1 MLACF
6 GATVRA
12 DEAETPTPA
21 NPRTIVVTGQKA
33 AADLEVKQR
42 VETALHSDPY
52 FYDGHVTVTVT
63 NGVVYLQGVVYDN
76 WDLLMA
82 RRISKKIAGAKRVID
97 ELEICSCD
105 GGGGS

>member
-12 DEAETPTPA
+12 DEAETPPA
-21 NPRTIVVTGQKA
+21 NPRTIVVTGQRA

-52 FYDGHVTVTVT
+52 F
-63 NGVVYLQGVVYDN
+63 
-76 WDLLMA
+76 
-82 RRISKKIAGAKRVID
+82 
-97 ELEICSCD
+97 
-105 GGGGS
+105 